1 MGISEGAIFG
11 SSHWF
16 FMNNKIRKER
26 WRPIWYTNAKYRVSN
41 FGRVMSV
48 YTISKNGTIRMIGTI
63 LKPNVN
69 RNGYYII
76 KMNWRECGKLIKK
89 TKKIHRLV
97 CEAFHQ
103 NPENKP
109 EVNHK
114 DLNKLNNFFRNLEWA
129 TSKEN
134 TSHAQ
139 NMGARPSRKPKVLKG
154 RPEFVKPVIDLNT
167 GIFWTPEQVA
177 FLEGT
182 KARYIHRMLSEERK
196 PNTSQYRYA

>member
-48 YTISKNGTIRMIGTI
+48 YTISKHGIIRMTGTI
-63 LKPNVN
+63 LKFTIS
-69 RNGYYII
+69 RRGYYTIRL
-76 KMNWRECGKLIKK
+76 NWLQYGKPISK
-89 TKKIHRLV
+89 TKKVHRLV
-97 CEAFHQ
+97 CEAFHD

-114 DLNKLNNFFRNLEWA
+114 DLNQLNNFYRNLEWA

-134 TSHAQ
+134 TNHAQ
-139 NMGARPSRKPKVLKG
+139 IMGARPIRKPKILKG
-154 RPEFVKPVIDLNT
+154 RQECVKPVIDLNT
-167 GIFWTPEQVA
+167 GIFWTAEEVA
-177 FLEGT
+177 KMVGT
-182 KARYIHRMLSEERK
+182 KTRYIHRMLSESRK